1 MLNKLKNL
9 FKKPVTPEPVVV
21 VVKPKKPRTPRVKKE
36 KVVAPAP
43 IELTEKEKATL
54 AGEPYVNILSL
65 DVDPNNINNGAVEL
79 DWNEKFI
86 LNLIR
91 AGYKMRDD
99 DTDDMLVD
107 RWWTAICRN
116 TAMEVYQ
123 QEQADPDNRNVR
135 PAMNQRD
142 LGNNRTEVS

>member
-9 FKKPVTPEPVVV
+9 FKKPVTPEPAVVE
-21 VVKPKKPRTPRVKKE
+21 KPKKPRTPRIKKE
-36 KVVAPAP
+36 KVVPP
-43 IELTEKEKATL
+43 TIELTAKEKATL
-54 AGEPYVNILSL
+54 AGEPYVNIISL
-65 DVDPNNINNGAVEL
+65 DVDPVNINNGAVEL
-79 DWNEKFI
+79 EWNEKFI

-135 PAMNQRD
+135 PPMNQRD

>member
-21 VVKPKKPRTPRVKKE
+21 VEKPKKPRKPRVKKE
-36 KVVAPAP
+36 KVVPP
-43 IELTEKEKATL
+43 TVELTEKEKATL
-54 AGEPYVNILSL
+54 AGEPYVNIISL
-65 DVDPNNINNGAVEL
+65 DVDPVNINNGAVEL
-79 DWNEKFI
+79 EWNEKFI

-99 DTDDMLVD
+99 DTDDMIVD
-107 RWWTAICRN
+107 RWWTMVCRN

-135 PAMNQRD
+135 PPMNQRD